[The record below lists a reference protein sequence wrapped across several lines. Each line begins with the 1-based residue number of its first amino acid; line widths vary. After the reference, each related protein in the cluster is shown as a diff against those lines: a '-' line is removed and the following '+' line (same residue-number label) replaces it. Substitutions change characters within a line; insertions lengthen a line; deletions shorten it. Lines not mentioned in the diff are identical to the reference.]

1 MADVIGGH
9 DEGAALRNG
18 SREDHLHL
26 AGEGKEEAAAG
37 DHHPVEGGLKEADG
51 EGSAG
56 MLSGSDGRHWLK
68 GLKKVEE
75 LQVTIGGVG
84 FQLVVT
90 ILTFQQF

>member
-1 MADVIGGH
+1 
-9 DEGAALRNG
+9 
-18 SREDHLHL
+18 
-26 AGEGKEEAAAG
+26 
-37 DHHPVEGGLKEADG
+37 
-51 EGSAG
+51 